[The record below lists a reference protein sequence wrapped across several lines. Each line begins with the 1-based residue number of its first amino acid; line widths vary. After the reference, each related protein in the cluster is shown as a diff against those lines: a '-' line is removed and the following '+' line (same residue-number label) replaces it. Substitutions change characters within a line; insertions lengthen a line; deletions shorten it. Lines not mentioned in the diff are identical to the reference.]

1 MDGTAGGL
9 VIIPV
14 WRLFSLPGD
23 EVGLTDEIKGVVKAL
38 CELTCLT
45 VVLFQLRYSIKCLK
59 SFAKGIRKDYGCRVC
74 RSRQALS

>member
-1 MDGTAGGL
+1 MKYSGRGVDGTAGGL

-38 CELTCLT
+38 
-45 VVLFQLRYSIKCLK
+45 V
-59 SFAKGIRKDYGCRVC
+59 
-74 RSRQALS
+74 